1 MTSLDT
7 NNLNQL
13 SESSYLETITDIET
27 YLSENKYLKEIYE
40 SAQQTL
46 LNEKRIDNN
55 KYIECIKR
63 TNVLIKY
70 LDELNPFV
78 IQRYK

>member
-40 SAQQTL
+40 SAQQLYCYNL
-46 LNEKRIDNN
+46 L
-55 KYIECIKR
+55 
-63 TNVLIKY
+63 
-70 LDELNPFV
+70 
-78 IQRYK
+78 